1 MPMQSTSPELP
12 HHSTQGQQAEESLKE
27 SEERFRTLVAN
38 IPGVVYRC
46 ACDSEWTMVFLSEAI
61 QELSGYP
68 PSDFINNR
76 VRSFSSIIYP
86 QDRAR
91 LEQVVWQSVRAKQPY
106 VIEYRIVR
114 ADGSL
119 AWVYDKGQGIFS
131 ENESGQLQELPLQ
144 INGVILDITERKQT
158 EADLH
163 STQAF
168 LNSIVE
174 NLPVGVFIK
183 DAVDLRVM
191 YWNRASE
198 ELFGYSREEVL
209 GKNDYDFLPQEQARY
224 LRATDRQILT
234 GGQLVDIPE
243 VPLMT
248 PPGGER
254 FLHTKKVP
262 LLDETGTPRYLLGIC
277 EDITERKR
285 SEEGLR
291 ESEAHYRRILET
303 ASEGIWMFDADSRTT
318 FANDR
323 IAQML
328 GYTVEEM
335 LGRSLFDFIDEESRA
350 IAATYVERRR
360 QGIHERHDFKF
371 RRKDGSNLWAIVSA
385 TPILDSVGQYVGV
398 LRMITDISDR
408 KRTEEALQESHQQT
422 VQILERITDAFFALD
437 HQWQFTYVNSEA
449 ARALQRNQEDLIGA
463 SFWDVFPETVGSLVE
478 HQYRQAISEQVSIT
492 FETFFQRLASWVEV
506 RIYPCQEGLSVFWR
520 DITERKRTE
529 EALRES
535 ERRFRAIFDS
545 MFQFIGLMKPDGT
558 LLQANQTALEFGG
571 LQLCEVTDRPF
582 WEARWWSLS
591 AQTQERLKA
600 AIASAAAGEFVRYE
614 VDVLGAGD
622 QVVTID
628 FSIKPVKDETG
639 QVLLLI
645 PEGRDISDKKQAE
658 KALRDSEQRFRATF
672 DQAAVGIAHVELNG
686 KFLRINQKFCDLL
699 GYTQEEML
707 VRTVQDITHPNDLEA
722 DLTYR
727 RQVLSGEIQMFS
739 MEKRYITQSGDIL
752 WVNVTI
758 SLRGSSSGKPKYF
771 ISVVQDI
778 SDRKQAEEALRQSE
792 SQLRVKNQQLQ
803 QTLCQLKQTQA
814 QLIQNEKMI
823 SLGQMVAGIAHEI
836 NNPVSFIYGN
846 VTPASEY
853 ASALL
858 HLVQLYALHYPEP
871 VPEIQTDIEAIDLNF
886 IMIDFP
892 KVLHSMKEGAN
903 RIREIVLSLRN
914 FSRLDEAEMK
924 EVNIHEGIDNTLLLL
939 QHRLK
944 EQPSH
949 PEIQVSKEYGQLPLV
964 ECYPGKLNQVFM
976 NLLSNA
982 IDALQTHR
990 CPRLITIRTEV
1001 KDEGGFIHPNHV
1013 VIRIADNGPG
1023 IPDDV
1028 KKHIFDPFFTTKPVG
1043 VGTGLGLSISHSIVV
1058 EKHRGNLICISA
1070 PGQGAEF
1077 VIELPVQQ
1085 KPLRKESPMGKLG
1098 SPR

>member
-1 MPMQSTSPELP
+1 MHPGVEKAMPMQSTSPELP
-12 HHSTQGQQAEESLKE
+12 NHSTQGQQAEESLKQ

-46 ACDSEWTMVFLSEAI
+46 ACDSEWTMAFLSEAI

-76 VRSFSSIIYP
+76 VRSFASIIYP

-91 LEQVVWQSVRAKQPY
+91 VEQTIWQSMRAKQPY

-119 AWVYDKGQGIFS
+119 AWVYDKGQGIFG
-131 ENESGQLQELPLQ
+131 ENDGGEPQELPLQ
-144 INGVILDITERKQT
+144 IDGVILDITERKQA
-158 EADLH
+158 EVELRC
-163 STQAF
+163 TQAF
-168 LNSIVE
+168 LNSVVE

-183 DAVDLRVM
+183 DAVELRVM
-191 YWNRASE
+191 YWNKASE
-198 ELFGYSREEVL
+198 ELFGYSREQVL
-209 GKNDYDFLPQEQARY
+209 GKNDYDYLPKEQAQD
-224 LRATDRQILT
+224 LQTKDRQLLVS
-234 GGQLVDIPE
+234 GKMVDISE
-243 VPLMT
+243 VPLIT
-248 PPGGER
+248 PHRGER
-254 FLHTKKVP
+254 LLHTKKVP
-262 LLDETGTPRYLLGIC
+262 LLDENGTPRYLLAIC
-277 EDITERKR
+277 EDITDRKR
-285 SEEGLR
+285 AEDAMR
-291 ESEAHYRRILET
+291 ESEAHYRRIVET
-303 ASEGIWMFDADSRTT
+303 ASEGVWMFDVDSQTT
-318 FANDR
+318 FANSR
-323 IAQML
+323 MAQML

-335 LGRSLFDFIDEESRA
+335 LGRSLFDFIDEESRTL
-350 IAATYVERRR
+350 ATAYVERRR
-360 QGIHERHDFKF
+360 QGIQERHDFKF
-371 RRKDGSNLWAIVSA
+371 RRKDGSDLWAIVSA
-385 TPILDSVGQYVGV
+385 APILDAAGQFVGV

-408 KRTEEALQESHQQT
+408 
-422 VQILERITDAFFALD
+422 
-437 HQWQFTYVNSEA
+437 
-449 ARALQRNQEDLIGA
+449 
-463 SFWDVFPETVGSLVE
+463 
-478 HQYRQAISEQVSIT
+478 
-492 FETFFQRLASWVEV
+492 
-506 RIYPCQEGLSVFWR
+506 
-520 DITERKRTE
+520 
-529 EALRES
+529 
-535 ERRFRAIFDS
+535 
-545 MFQFIGLMKPDGT
+545 
-558 LLQANQTALEFGG
+558 
-571 LQLCEVTDRPF
+571 
-582 WEARWWSLS
+582 
-591 AQTQERLKA
+591 
-600 AIASAAAGEFVRYE
+600 
-614 VDVLGAGD
+614 
-622 QVVTID
+622 
-628 FSIKPVKDETG
+628 
-639 QVLLLI
+639 
-645 PEGRDISDKKQAE
+645 KQAE

-707 VRTVQDITHPNDLEA
+707 VRTFQDITHPNELEA

-739 MEKRYITQSGDIL
+739 LEKRYITRRGDIL

-758 SLRGSSSGKPKYF
+758 SVRRSSSGKPKYF

-836 NNPVSFIYGN
+836 NNPISFIYGN
-846 VTPASEY
+846 VTPAREY

-858 HLVQLYALHYPEP
+858 HLLQLYALHYPEP
-871 VPEIQTDIEAIDLNF
+871 VAEIQTQREALDLNF
-886 IMIDFP
+886 IMTDFP

-924 EVNIHEGIDNTLLLL
+924 EVNIHEGIDNTLLIL

-944 EQPSH
+944 EQSSH
-949 PEIQVSKEYGQLPLV
+949 PEIQVSKEYGSLPLV

-982 IDALQTHR
+982 IDALQTHP

-1001 KDEGGFIHPNHV
+1001 KDEGGLIHPNHV

-1058 EKHRGNLICISA
+1058 EKHHGNLICISA

-1085 KPLRKESPMGKLG
+1085 KPLRKDSLIGKLG
-1098 SPR
+1098 GPR